1 MDGNA
6 NERRRGIVEVAGPEA
21 RELLQRLIT
30 NDVERLAPG
39 EARYAALLSPQGKI
53 AVDFFVISAP
63 TPEAPERFWLDCPAD
78 LSADLAK
85 KLRMYKLRA
94 NVTVA
99 DRSAELGVQPL
110 GEPIAQSEPGL
121 LIYRDPRSAAL
132 GFRAVGPHES
142 LEALRD
148 PSAETRRIVAGV
160 PEGGLDFAYGDT
172 FPHEA
177 NLDRLNGVDF
187 TKGCYV
193 GQEVVSRM
201 QHRGTTR
208 KRVQPVAFDG
218 TAPAPGAEILAG
230 DLPVGTMGSSA
241 GQRGLAVVRID
252 RVADALASGTL
263 LQALGKP
270 VRVDLQADPAP
281 PH

>member
-1 MDGNA
+1 MDGDA
-6 NERRRGIVEVAGPEA
+6 IERQRGIVEVAGPEA

-53 AVDFFVISAP
+53 AVDFFVVSAP
-63 TPEAPERFWLDCPAD
+63 SPETPERFWLDCPAD

-94 NVTVA
+94 NVTVT
-99 DRSAELGVQPL
+99 DRSAELGAKPL
-110 GEPIAQSEPGL
+110 AEPIATAESGL
-121 LIYRDPRSAAL
+121 LVYTDPRNTAL
-132 GFRAVGPHES
+132 GFRAVGPHEA
-142 LEALRD
+142 LGTLRD
-148 PSAETRRIVAGV
+148 PSVETRRIEAGV

-177 NLDRLNGVDF
+177 NFDRLNGVDF
-187 TKGCYV
+187 MKGCYV

-208 KRVQPVAFDG
+208 KRVQPVGFDG
-218 TAPAPGAEILAG
+218 TAPSPGAEILAG

-241 GQRGLAVVRID
+241 GQRGLAMVRID
-252 RVADALASGTL
+252 RVTDALASGTSL
-263 LQALGKP
+263 EALGKP
-270 VRVDLQADPAP
+270 VRIDLEVEPTSS
-281 PH
+281 H